1 MWTALGILKL
11 IKRSSDAPLEP
22 AVAMVGVK
30 PGDKVI
36 VLGADAPA
44 LAAAVARVTGLNGQT
59 TVVDPRPD
67 AKAVVEQAAARAGA
81 LLEFSAAPLTS
92 ISIES
97 GLFAVS
103 VLPSGLAALGTDAPM
118 VLAEAIRLVKPG
130 GRITVCEP
138 VARPGLF
145 KLAQARP
152 LTDPVHVVQRLTAAG
167 LRAARHVGTL
177 EGLAFIEAAKPR
189 Q

>member
-11 IKRSSDAPLEP
+11 IKRGSNLPFEP

-36 VLGADAPA
+36 VLGAGTPA
-44 LAAAVARVTGLNGQT
+44 LAAAVAAVTGLNGQT
-59 TVVDPRPD
+59 TVVDSSPA
-67 AKAVVEQAAARAGA
+67 AKAGIDRAAAGAGA
-81 LLEFSAAPLTS
+81 LVEFTTAPLTN
-92 ISIES
+92 IPIDPD
-97 GLFAVS
+97 LFAVS
-103 VLPSGLAALGTDAPM
+103 ILPSGLAALGTDSPM
-118 VLAEAIRLVKPG
+118 ILAEAIRLVRPG

-145 KLAQARP
+145 KLAQTRP

-177 EGLAFIEAAKPR
+177 EGIAFIEAAKPR